1 MKKLFPIFIMMS
13 LFSVSCN
20 KSTGDS
26 SSETT
31 STSTQP
37 ATTDST
43 SNVVPDP
50 VPVIPPPV
58 ISSLPA
64 LALSFDTNIMLV
76 NFSADEEAK
85 YNRAIEITKMVVG
98 TEAFK
103 NQVLNFS
110 YGGVKAFIDNKGRS
124 NKQIYQSILEAAE
137 TLQPLKNNTMD
148 LEVQLYYAANSVV
161 GYTNGGTKRIW
172 VNRKFFSSYKENS
185 VAGNLFHEWLHKL
198 GYTHSYSSTP
208 TRPYSV
214 PYAIGYIM
222 GNIGKSFL

>member
-20 KSTGDS
+20 KTTGDTS
-26 SSETT
+26 TDAN
-31 STSTQP
+31 STSTRP
-37 ATTDST
+37 VTTDPT
-43 SNVVPDP
+43 SNVTPDP
-50 VPVIPPPV
+50 TPAPTPVV
-58 ISSLPA
+58 SSNLPA

-76 NFSADEEAK
+76 NFSADEEEK
-85 YNRAIEITKMVVG
+85 YNKAIEIAKMVVA

-103 NQVLNFS
+103 NQVLNFT
-110 YGGVKAFIDNKGRS
+110 YGGVKAFIDNKGRT
-124 NKQIYQSILEAAE
+124 NQQIYQSILEAAE
-137 TLQPLKNNTMD
+137 TLQPKKNNTMD
-148 LEVQLYYAANSVV
+148 LEVELYYAANSVV

-172 VNRKFFSSYKENS
+172 VNKKFFNSYRENS

-222 GNIGKSFL
+222 GNIGKNFL